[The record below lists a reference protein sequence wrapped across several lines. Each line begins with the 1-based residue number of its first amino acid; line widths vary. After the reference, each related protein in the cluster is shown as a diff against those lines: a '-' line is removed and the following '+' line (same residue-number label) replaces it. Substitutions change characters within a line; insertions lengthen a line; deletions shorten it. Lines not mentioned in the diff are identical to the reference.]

1 MTRLIDLVC
10 APWAITPLM
19 HSEVLGIYN
28 RHVRGE
34 KIDLDSLAASIGR
47 PLKNEPKGYEN
58 RNGVAILPIEG
69 VIAKRMTLLGS
80 ISGGTST
87 SHAAAEF
94 SRAMDDPQIKAVVLA
109 IDSPGGAV
117 DGTQEFA
124 SLVASYRGIKPIVAH
139 TDGMMASAAYW
150 IGSAADSVW
159 ISGDTTQVGSI
170 GVVAT
175 HRDTSG
181 ADAAEGIK
189 TTEVVSGKYKRI
201 ASSTGPLTA
210 DGLAYLQAQTDAIYA
225 AFLGDIARNRGV
237 DVDHAHDVMADG
249 RIFIGK
255 AAIDAGLVD
264 GVSTLDALVTRLAD
278 GEWDQSNGGAAVAT
292 SQPNR
297 EAGSASIETATTEGQ
312 TVDLETIKNQHPEI
326 YGAILVEGATA
337 ERQRIQDV
345 LAQALPGHEALING
359 LAFDGFTTGP
369 EAAVAVLNAERGA
382 RKNHLEAMRADAPAP
397 VAPSVDP
404 VVAPQGEEAWEAQ
417 WNASAALQ
425 AEFGGNKRPYLAF
438 KKAESGGK
446 VKIQNQK

>member
-1 MTRLIDLVC
+1 MTRLIDLVS

-94 SRAMDDPQIKAVVLA
+94 SRAMDDPQIKAVVLS

-124 SLVASYRGIKPIVAH
+124 SLVASYRGVKPIVSH

-181 ADAAEGIK
+181 ADAADGVK

-210 DGLAYLQAQTDAIYA
+210 DGLAYMQAQTDAIYA
-225 AFLGDIARNRGV
+225 AFLGDVAKNRGV
-237 DVDHAHDVMADG
+237 GVDHAHDVMADG
-249 RIFIGK
+249 RIFIGR
-255 AAIDAGLVD
+255 AAIDAGLAD
-264 GVSTLDALVTRLAD
+264 GVSTLDALVNRLAD
-278 GEWDQSNGGAAVAT
+278 GDWQSNGGAAVAAQ
-292 SQPNR
+292 QPTH
-297 EAGSASIETATTEGQ
+297 EAGDASNQKPTTE
-312 TVDLETIKNQHPEI
+312 TNEMDLETIKAQHPEI
-326 YGAILVEGATA
+326 YGAILGEGAAA

-345 LAQALPGHEALING
+345 LAKALPGHEALING
-359 LAFDGFTTGP
+359 MAFDGSTTGP

-397 VAPSVDP
+397 VAPSAEA
-404 VVAPQGEEAWEAQ
+404 VAPQGEAAWEAQ
-417 WNASAALQ
+417 WDASAELQ
-425 AEFGGNKRPYLAF
+425 AQFNGRKSAF
-438 KKAESGGK
+438 MAFNRAQADGK
-446 VKIQNQK
+446 VKIFKQN